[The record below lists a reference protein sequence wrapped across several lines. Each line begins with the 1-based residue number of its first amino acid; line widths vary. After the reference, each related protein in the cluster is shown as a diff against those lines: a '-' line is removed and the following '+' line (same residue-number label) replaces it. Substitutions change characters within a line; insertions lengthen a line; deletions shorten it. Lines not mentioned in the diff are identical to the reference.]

1 MKAPPLVAAPLDG
14 VTVQLTPV
22 YTSKEAWFSLADYHV
37 RYRRWLVMLVT
48 SESTSARISPFSR
61 SIPLASFVSRA
72 LRESLPLWDLD
83 FLWFFCCFDCFAGMT
98 VVDGC
103 SDALVARGRR
113 LRLERIGVAEGECL
127 DLYSFWILEEIVVE
141 ETFDIE
147 DENRILRLRIWIQRL
162 LFIDS

>member
-83 FLWFFCCFDCFAGMT
+83 FLWFF
-98 VVDGC
+98 
-103 SDALVARGRR
+103 LVLFL
-113 LRLERIGVAEGECL
+113 LRLFRRDDGGWRLFWRVGGAWETSAVRADWCCTRGMFGSLLVL
-127 DLYSFWILEEIVVE
+127 DFGG
-141 ETFDIE
+141 
-147 DENRILRLRIWIQRL
+147 
-162 LFIDS
+162 DSCWRNVWYRRWE

>member
-98 VVDGC
+98 VVD
-103 SDALVARGRR
+103 ALFWRVGGAWETSAVRADWCCTRGMFGSLLVLDFGGDSCWRNVWYRR
-113 LRLERIGVAEGECL
+113 WE
-127 DLYSFWILEEIVVE
+127 
-141 ETFDIE
+141 
-147 DENRILRLRIWIQRL
+147 
-162 LFIDS
+162 

>member
-61 SIPLASFVSRA
+61 SIPLASFISRA

-83 FLWFFCCFDCFAGMT
+83 FLRFF
-98 VVDGC
+98 
-103 SDALVARGRR
+103 SL
-113 LRLERIGVAEGECL
+113 LRLFCPDDGGWRLFWRVGGAWEMSAVRADSCCTRGMFGSLVVLDFER
-127 DLYSFWILEEIVVE
+127 VVE
-141 ETFDIE
+141 EMFDIE
-147 DENRILRLRIWIQRL
+147 DENS
-162 LFIDS
+162 F

>member
-83 FLWFFCCFDCFAGMT
+83 FLWFFSCFDCFAGMT

-113 LRLERIGVAEGECL
+113 LVRADWCCTRGMFGSLLVL
-127 DLYSFWILEEIVVE
+127 DFGG
-141 ETFDIE
+141 
-147 DENRILRLRIWIQRL
+147 
-162 LFIDS
+162 DSCWRNVWYRRWE